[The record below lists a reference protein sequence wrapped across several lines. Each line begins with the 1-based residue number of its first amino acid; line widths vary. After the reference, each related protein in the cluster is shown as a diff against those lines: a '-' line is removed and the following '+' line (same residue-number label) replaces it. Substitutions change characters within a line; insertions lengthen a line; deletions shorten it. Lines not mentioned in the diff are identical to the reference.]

1 MDGVAVHGAGGG
13 VSSGESIGDDV
24 EPANDS
30 VDAEGD
36 DVEPANDSVDA
47 EVCDDVDATGC
58 CVVEASIKLR
68 HLLISSSSIGGD

>member
-30 VDAEGD
+30 VDAE
-36 DVEPANDSVDA
+36 ACN
-47 EVCDDVDATGC
+47 DVDATGC
-58 CVVEASIKLR
+58 CLVEASIKLR